1 MTYILYGL
9 PHSLYTGKARCYLRN
24 QGISYR
30 ERSTAHPD
38 YEQRIG
44 PIIQRRIIPVL
55 ETPQGE
61 IIQDSADIIDYFDRR
76 DPRYPAYPTTPLQRI
91 VAVLID
97 YYGSQA
103 MLKHAMYYRW
113 SFPEQNRFLRH
124 AFALGAGGADM
135 AETIM
140 ARMQSYLPRLGVNDE
155 SIPQIERSY
164 EALLDILQAHFEQF
178 PYLLGGHPTVAD
190 YGMIG
195 PLFAHLG
202 RDPVPAYIMATRA
215 PAVHRWVER
224 MTAPDL
230 DVAEYP
236 NSAPELYRD
245 DAIPPTLEPLLEHIA
260 EEIFPELTDKLAF
273 LDEWTRSRQPAD
285 GAPVSDKPH
294 RRQLGVVES
303 AFRGAKVEVGVE
315 PYLLYLLQRGSD
327 TLEALKDEA
336 RQRIAAQLQ
345 RWGLEKAVPQNHV
358 YTVTRRDNLEV
369 WSRRGG
375 G

>member
-113 SFPEQNRFLRH
+113 SFSEQNRFLRH
-124 AFALGAGGADM
+124 AVALGAGCADL
-135 AETIM
+135 AAPIM
-140 ARMQSYLPRLGVNDE
+140 ARMRRALPRLGVNDE
-155 SIPQIERSY
+155 SMPQLERSY

-224 MTAPDL
+224 IDRK
-230 DVAEYP
+230 
-236 NSAPELYRD
+236 S
-245 DAIPPTLEPLLEHIA
+245 
-260 EEIFPELTDKLAF
+260 
-273 LDEWTRSRQPAD
+273 
-285 GAPVSDKPH
+285 
-294 RRQLGVVES
+294 VV
-303 AFRGAKVEVGVE
+303 
-315 PYLLYLLQRGSD
+315 
-327 TLEALKDEA
+327 
-336 RQRIAAQLQ
+336 
-345 RWGLEKAVPQNHV
+345 
-358 YTVTRRDNLEV
+358 
-369 WSRRGG
+369 
-375 G
+375 

>member
-24 QGISYR
+24 QGIPYR

-38 YEQRIG
+38 YQQRIG

-76 DPRYPAYPTTPLQRI
+76 DACYPAYPEAPLQRI
-91 VAVLID
+91 AAIIID

-113 SFPEQNRFLRH
+113 SFPEQSNFLRH
-124 AFALGAGGADM
+124 AFSHGASGDM
-135 AETIM
+135 VEQIM
-140 ARMQSYLPRLGVNDE
+140 GRMQSYLPRLGVNAD
-155 SIPQIERSY
+155 SIPRIEHSY
-164 EALLDILQAHFEQF
+164 TALLDILQAHFDAH

-190 YGMIG
+190 YGLIG

-202 RDPVPAYIMATRA
+202 RDPVPAHIMATRA

-230 DVAEYP
+230 DVVEFP
-236 NSAPELYRD
+236 NSVPELFVD
-245 DAIPPTLEPLLEHIA
+245 DMIPPTLDALLEHIA
-260 EEIFPELTDKLAF
+260 AEIFPELTDKLAF
-273 LDEWTRSRQPAD
+273 LEEWTRTHQPAD
-285 GAPVSDKPH
+285 GEPVSDKPH
-294 RRQLGVVES
+294 RRQLGVVTS
-303 AFRGAKVEVGVE
+303 TFRGAQVEVGVE
-315 PYLLYLLQRGSD
+315 PYLLYLLQRGTD
-327 TLEALKDEA
+327 TLESLDGETRKRVLA
-336 RQRIAAQLQ
+336 RLQ
-345 RWGLEKAVPQNHV
+345 RWGLDNALPQDHL
-358 YTVTRRDNLEV
+358 YTVTRHNNLEV
-369 WSRRGG
+369 WSRRGA
-375 G
+375 